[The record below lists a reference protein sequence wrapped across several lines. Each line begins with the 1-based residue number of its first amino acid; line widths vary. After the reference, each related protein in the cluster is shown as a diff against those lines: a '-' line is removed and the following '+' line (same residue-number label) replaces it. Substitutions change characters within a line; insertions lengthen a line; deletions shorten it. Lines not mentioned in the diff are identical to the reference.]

1 MRHLLPSYPA
11 ADQWDSQ
18 PTIVRI
24 CDSLQRR
31 GYLVWIDLE
40 MMKGSVRSP
49 CSLPSATCCASRVH
63 VMLLRECHLLR
74 ISFEYPR

>member
-1 MRHLLPSYPA
+1 M
-11 ADQWDSQ
+11 
-18 PTIVRI
+18 IVRI

-49 CSLPSATCCASRVH
+49 PTPCC
-63 VMLLRECHLLR
+63 ECHLLLR
-74 ISFEYPR
+74 ISFEYLR